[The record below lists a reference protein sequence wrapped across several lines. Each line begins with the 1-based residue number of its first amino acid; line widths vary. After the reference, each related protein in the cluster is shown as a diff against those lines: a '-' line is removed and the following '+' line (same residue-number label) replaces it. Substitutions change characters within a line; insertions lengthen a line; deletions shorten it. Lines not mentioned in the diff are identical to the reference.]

1 MKNSLKLKNNLE
13 PNEFL
18 NKKVVVTGASSG
30 IGLSVSLFFLNC
42 GARIIMA
49 GRDIKTMKKICEK
62 LNFKNVIIM
71 KLELKYDINI

>member
-1 MKNSLKLKNNLE
+1 MN
-13 PNEFL
+13 FL
-18 NKKVVVTGASSG
+18 TKKVVVTGASIG

-42 GARIIMA
+42 GARVIMA

>member
-18 NKKVVVTGASSG
+18 NKKSSSHRS
-30 IGLSVSLFFLNC
+30 IKWHRIKCFLFFLNC
-42 GARIIMA
+42 GARVIMA